1 MIVMTYYRRYIKMA
15 NVPAPITREYTIGQL
30 VNELEK
36 EDRNKP
42 EIVYVFSNGTVKYST
57 DRTASGIY
65 EL

>member
-1 MIVMTYYRRYIKMA
+1 MA
-15 NVPAPITREYTIGQL
+15 STPAPITREYTIGQL

-57 DRTASGIY
+57 DRTSSGIY